1 MHRIV
6 TRPRQRAHSP
16 RRTTRG
22 RRLERRVLSENTR
35 GLKGRESVDQPRPTS
50 CEQSVGTRS
59 DNGQDRLSWA
69 LESKSKKFS
78 DQTHSGPAALV
89 LVEGRGLR
97 TFFDGIYRHFFFY
110 TQASLDF
117 SKKISTVGI
126 VRLSRLLRSDR
137 RKCSGNM
144 AARTAHNISVFYVFF
159 FFWRSRYAPVSEN
172 CRRRRRWPGDV
183 SPRAIDR
190 QQYNNYRVRP
200 NTYDEYS
207 IADCRR
213 RPAQVISSTTT
224 TMPQSHVHIY
234 TCRSAHTRVPFLWR
248 VQKETRIPCIIINVC
263 VIYTRRVPRIG
274 HCASTVTS

>member
-1 MHRIV
+1 MVKTGYPGRWSQNQKNSRI
-6 TRPRQRAHSP
+6 
-16 RRTTRG
+16 RRTQVPQLLCSSRGVGCGRFSMEFIVIFFFTRKLRSIFPKKSRQSVLLG
-22 RRLERRVLSENTR
+22 SRDFYVQTVVNVVETWQRERRTIYL
-35 GLKGRESVDQPRPTS
+35 
-50 CEQSVGTRS
+50 
-59 DNGQDRLSWA
+59 
-69 LESKSKKFS
+69 FS
-78 DQTHSGPAALV
+78 
-89 LVEGRGLR
+89 
-97 TFFDGIYRHFFFY
+97 TF
-110 TQASLDF
+110 
-117 SKKISTVGI
+117 
-126 VRLSRLLRSDR
+126 
-137 RKCSGNM
+137 
-144 AARTAHNISVFYVFF
+144 FF